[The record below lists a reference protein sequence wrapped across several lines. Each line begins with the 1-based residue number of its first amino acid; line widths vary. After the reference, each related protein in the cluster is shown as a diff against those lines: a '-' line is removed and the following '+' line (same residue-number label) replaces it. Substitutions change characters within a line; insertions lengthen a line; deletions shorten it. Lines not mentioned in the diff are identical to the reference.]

1 MDRDDTEKGVGRQRE
16 DAEALA
22 ASRGYQIE
30 DRYRF
35 TDNDVSASNGDYRP
49 GYAALM
55 DAAARGELDVIIVWQ
70 LSRLWRNR
78 RERAGGIDM
87 LKRAGVPVAACK
99 GMDLDLSTSY
109 GRMMGDIMGAAD
121 TWESE
126 VKGERVTA
134 AQIQAAAAGRWTGGT
149 RPFGWDLLTDPAA
162 KGTKT
167 EHRLVVPVLNEAE
180 AAEVRRLATALLSG
194 RSLGML
200 VKDLNDRGIRTTWG
214 GRWTP
219 ASLRKVLTRS
229 RNFGQVEFA
238 GVVYPGVWPPIYGED
253 VHRKVVALLSDPERR
268 TSTGNVTRYLLSG
281 IATCGICGERVKSG
295 SAKNRNG
302 TRRKLYK
309 CPKEHLFRSQEAVDS
324 VVVPTLIM
332 RLRRMTPQARAAALA
347 GDSEPAPQ
355 ALEASRL
362 RAKLAEFADM
372 LVHDEIDRAEYKRQ
386 RTILKGQITAA
397 ERQMARASRVPV
409 LGEFLAS
416 TDIDKAWAAL
426 PLDRQRA
433 VLGELLSV
441 VILPGAHLGHGEPL
455 NPQTVGLG
463 IGWKLWPEDEDLG
476 DVLARLEQA
485 E

>member
-229 RNFGQVEFA
+229 RWSSPVWCTPVCGPPSTARMSTARWWPCCPTPSA
-238 GVVYPGVWPPIYGED
+238 G
-253 VHRKVVALLSDPERR
+253 
-268 TSTGNVTRYLLSG
+268 
-281 IATCGICGERVKSG
+281 
-295 SAKNRNG
+295 
-302 TRRKLYK
+302 
-309 CPKEHLFRSQEAVDS
+309 
-324 VVVPTLIM
+324 
-332 RLRRMTPQARAAALA
+332 
-347 GDSEPAPQ
+347 PAP
-355 ALEASRL
+355 ATSPGTCCPASPP
-362 RAKLAEFADM
+362 
-372 LVHDEIDRAEYKRQ
+372 
-386 RTILKGQITAA
+386 AA
-397 ERQMARASRVPV
+397 S
-409 LGEFLAS
+409 
-416 TDIDKAWAAL
+416 AAN
-426 PLDRQRA
+426 
-433 VLGELLSV
+433 V
-441 VILPGAHLGHGEPL
+441 
-455 NPQTVGLG
+455 
-463 IGWKLWPEDEDLG
+463 
-476 DVLARLEQA
+476 
-485 E
+485 